1 MPIRRCTVDLPILKK
16 KEFLP
21 YLEEQ
26 ANSTLPSADSWPTMT
41 PRQSA
46 RATKGEGWP
55 DQIRK
60 YFTETTLQEDAG
72 EELSV
77 NDEGSLGNHIVEKEL
92 EADLLRGAK
101 VLESKVLEALRSQE
115 SRIQC
120 LTRDLERERCKTGD
134 LEQEKIK
141 QTEQILKMKSLIQ
154 PLRDEVV
161 RQRSIKDSSHV
172 REMASKEEEVATM
185 REEIVAKD
193 RKIEEQTKLITSL
206 GNQVKEVRDE
216 QLEIGEEWEGIVKE
230 KKLLI
235 KEKEHLQAD
244 KEATDT
250 KVKQLEL
257 KVKEMS
263 DTEFRLKF
271 ENTRNLQKLKDMAG
285 KEVAYHKIQK
295 ELVDLQTKMMEKESF
310 EIKLREK
317 LEIKNAECEKS
328 SETTRSLK
336 KFEALLAK
344 VKSDCRKVK
353 KENERCREKLE
364 KKRRDI
370 SSLKRVIKEKE
381 TVLSHSGRETIER
394 LEEDKNGM
402 WRPEEVQSQEGDK
415 KRKLLRETDTP
426 PQSKKAKVV
435 EHISDETEQSLEEG
449 VGEVSESSTNVE
461 GAPSERG
468 GGNVLD
474 SCLANFDEI
483 SEEQSLDR
491 ADDVRVGFEDSL
503 TSVASTSPFHSPG
516 QPIPSSTSSPPVSQ
530 GSPTHILD
538 PSSKEIPSTCSPSA
552 NALSQPS
559 LPSTSRSVPASPRP
573 LGCPDSSAELSE
585 DMPALASIPLPD
597 EATPVFKV
605 RNLEDLVRS
614 GEEEPSAPS
623 PEIDPA
629 KIAEVLARLEEINM
643 KKLKHEMKNQVE
655 AALKRYN
662 HTSNPEVYSQK
673 SWEIFDSTDFAAVC
687 RALAVKSREEV
698 SDNWNL
704 LHGSLEGVKLTDEDI
719 SRIKGDVDFF
729 FNMRKELSL
738 RLCDILSIED
748 PAYLTELHEAAALLF
763 SLTPS
768 LNCRPTSP
776 TFDFYINVRKDVAAL
791 LGRVSG
797 EDVLRLS
804 LWFCRHLIESHVH
817 FNPGTEPTLSDD
829 NRLFVRNEMKR
840 MISRI

>member
-16 KEFLP
+16 KESPP

-41 PRQSA
+41 PRRSA

-72 EELSV
+72 EEVSV
-77 NDEGSLGNHIVEKEL
+77 SDEESLGNHIVEKQLGAEL
-92 EADLLRGAK
+92 LSGAK
-101 VLESKVLEALRSQE
+101 LLESRVLEALRSHE

-141 QTEQILKMKSLIQ
+141 RTEQVVKMKSLIQ

-161 RQRSIKDSSHV
+161 RQRSIIDGSHMT
-172 REMASKEEEVATM
+172 EMASKEEEVATM

-193 RKIEEQTKLITSL
+193 RKIEEQIKLITSL
-206 GNQVKEVRDE
+206 ENQVKEVRDE

-235 KEKEHLQAD
+235 KEKEQLQAD
-244 KEATDT
+244 KEATDA
-250 KVKQLEL
+250 KVKELEL

-271 ENTRNLQKLKDMAG
+271 ENTRNLQKLKDMTG

-295 ELVDLQTKMMEKESF
+295 DLVDLQTKMMEKESS
-310 EIKLREK
+310 EVKLREE

-328 SETTRSLK
+328 CETTKSLK
-336 KFEALLAK
+336 KFEELLAK
-344 VKSDCRKVK
+344 VKEDCRKVK

-364 KKRRDI
+364 KKRREI

-381 TVLSHSGRETIER
+381 AVLSHSRGETIDR
-394 LEEDKNGM
+394 FIEEVKNGM
-402 WRPEEVQSQEGDK
+402 RRPEEVQSQEGDK

-426 PQSKKAKVV
+426 QSKKAKVV

-449 VGEVSESSTNVE
+449 AGEVSESSTNVE
-461 GAPSERG
+461 GASSERC

-474 SCLANFDEI
+474 SCLTNFDEI
-483 SEEQSLDR
+483 SEEKSLDR
-491 ADDVRVGFEDSL
+491 AGDKSVGFGDSL

-516 QPIPSSTSSPPVSQ
+516 QPIPSSTSSPPVTQ
-530 GSPTHILD
+530 GSPLHILD
-538 PSSKEIPSTCSPSA
+538 QSSKEIPSTCSPSA
-552 NALSQPS
+552 NTLSQPS

-573 LGCPDSSAELSE
+573 LGCPDASAELSE

-605 RNLEDLVRS
+605 RNLEDLVGS
-614 GEEEPSAPS
+614 AEEEPSAPS

-643 KKLKHEMKNQVE
+643 KKLKHEMKSQVE

-662 HTSNPEVYSQK
+662 HTSNPEVYSRK
-673 SWEIFDSTDFAAVC
+673 SWEIFNSTDFAAVC

-719 SRIKGDVDFF
+719 SRLKGDVDFF
-729 FNMRKELSL
+729 FEIRKELSL
-738 RLCDILSIED
+738 RLGDILSIED

-768 LNCRPTSP
+768 LNCRPTRP
-776 TFDFYINVRKDVAAL
+776 TFDFYIHVRKDVAAL

-829 NRLFVRNEMKR
+829 NRLFIRNEMKR

>member
-161 RQRSIKDSSHV
+161 RQRSIKESSHV

-250 KVKQLEL
+250 KVKELEL

-381 TVLSHSGRETIER
+381 AVLSHSRRETIER

-402 WRPEEVQSQEGDK
+402 RRPEEVQSQEGDK

-435 EHISDETEQSLEEG
+435 EHISDDAEQSLEEG

-516 QPIPSSTSSPPVSQ
+516 QPSPSSTSSPPVSQ

-597 EATPVFKV
+597 EATPIFKV
-605 RNLEDLVRS
+605 RNLEDLVKS

-729 FNMRKELSL
+729 FNMRK
-738 RLCDILSIED
+738 
-748 PAYLTELHEAAALLF
+748 
-763 SLTPS
+763 
-768 LNCRPTSP
+768 
-776 TFDFYINVRKDVAAL
+776 
-791 LGRVSG
+791 
-797 EDVLRLS
+797 
-804 LWFCRHLIESHVH
+804 
-817 FNPGTEPTLSDD
+817 
-829 NRLFVRNEMKR
+829 VRNL
-840 MISRI
+840 

>member
-16 KEFLP
+16 KESPP

-41 PRQSA
+41 PRRSA

-72 EELSV
+72 EEVSV
-77 NDEGSLGNHIVEKEL
+77 SDEESLGNHIVEKQLGAEL
-92 EADLLRGAK
+92 LSGAK
-101 VLESKVLEALRSQE
+101 LLESRVLEALRSHE

-141 QTEQILKMKSLIQ
+141 RTEQVVKMKSLIQ

-161 RQRSIKDSSHV
+161 RQRSIIDGSHMT
-172 REMASKEEEVATM
+172 EMASKEEEVATM

-193 RKIEEQTKLITSL
+193 RKIEEQIKLITSL
-206 GNQVKEVRDE
+206 ENQVKEVRDE

-235 KEKEHLQAD
+235 KEKEQLQAD
-244 KEATDT
+244 KEATDA
-250 KVKQLEL
+250 KVKELEL

-271 ENTRNLQKLKDMAG
+271 ENTRNLQKLKDMTG

-295 ELVDLQTKMMEKESF
+295 DLVDLQTKMMEKESS
-310 EIKLREK
+310 EVKLREE

-328 SETTRSLK
+328 CETTKSLK
-336 KFEALLAK
+336 KFEELLAK
-344 VKSDCRKVK
+344 VKEDCRKVK

-364 KKRRDI
+364 KKRREI

-381 TVLSHSGRETIER
+381 AVLSHSRGETIDR
-394 LEEDKNGM
+394 FIEEVKNGM
-402 WRPEEVQSQEGDK
+402 RRPEEVQSQEGDK

-426 PQSKKAKVV
+426 QSKKAKVV
-435 EHISDETEQSLEEG
+435 EHISDETEPSLEEEA
-449 VGEVSESSTNVE
+449 GEVSESSTNVE
-461 GAPSERG
+461 GASRC

-474 SCLANFDEI
+474 SCLTNFDEI
-483 SEEQSLDR
+483 SEEKSLDR
-491 ADDVRVGFEDSL
+491 AGDKSVGFGDSL

-516 QPIPSSTSSPPVSQ
+516 QPIPSSTSSPPVTQ
-530 GSPTHILD
+530 GSPLHILD
-538 PSSKEIPSTCSPSA
+538 QSSKEIPSTCSPSA
-552 NALSQPS
+552 NTLSQPS

-573 LGCPDSSAELSE
+573 LGCPDASAELSE

-605 RNLEDLVRS
+605 RNLEDLVGS
-614 GEEEPSAPS
+614 AEEEPSAPS

-643 KKLKHEMKNQVE
+643 KKLKHEMKSQVE

-662 HTSNPEVYSQK
+662 HTSNPEVYSRK
-673 SWEIFDSTDFAAVC
+673 SWEIFNSTDFAAVC

-719 SRIKGDVDFF
+719 SRLKGDVDFF
-729 FNMRKELSL
+729 FEIRKELSL
-738 RLCDILSIED
+738 RLGDILSIED

-768 LNCRPTSP
+768 LNCRPTRP
-776 TFDFYINVRKDVAAL
+776 TFDFYIHVRKDVAAL

-829 NRLFVRNEMKR
+829 NRLFIRNEMKR

>member
-16 KEFLP
+16 KESPP

-41 PRQSA
+41 PRRSA

-55 DQIRK
+55 EQIRK

-72 EELSV
+72 EEVSV
-77 NDEGSLGNHIVEKEL
+77 SDEESLGNHIVEKQLGAEL
-92 EADLLRGAK
+92 LSGAK
-101 VLESKVLEALRSQE
+101 LLESRVLEALRSHE

-141 QTEQILKMKSLIQ
+141 RTEQVVKMKSLIQ

-161 RQRSIKDSSHV
+161 RQRSIIDGSHM

-193 RKIEEQTKLITSL
+193 RKIEEQIKLITSL
-206 GNQVKEVRDE
+206 ENQVKEVRDE

-235 KEKEHLQAD
+235 KEKEQLQAD
-244 KEATDT
+244 KEATDA
-250 KVKQLEL
+250 KVKELEL

-271 ENTRNLQKLKDMAG
+271 ENTRNLQKLKDMTG

-295 ELVDLQTKMMEKESF
+295 DLVDLQTKMMEKESS
-310 EIKLREK
+310 EVKLREE

-328 SETTRSLK
+328 CETTKSLK
-336 KFEALLAK
+336 KFEELLAK
-344 VKSDCRKVK
+344 VKEDCRKVK

-364 KKRRDI
+364 KKRREI

-381 TVLSHSGRETIER
+381 AVLSHSRGETIDR
-394 LEEDKNGM
+394 FIEEVKNGM
-402 WRPEEVQSQEGDK
+402 RRPEEVQSQEGDK

-426 PQSKKAKVV
+426 QSKKAKVV
-435 EHISDETEQSLEEG
+435 EHISDETEPSLEEG
-449 VGEVSESSTNVE
+449 AGELSESSTNVE
-461 GAPSERG
+461 GASSERC

-474 SCLANFDEI
+474 SCLTNFDEI
-483 SEEQSLDR
+483 SEEKSLDR
-491 ADDVRVGFEDSL
+491 AGDKSVGFGDSL

-516 QPIPSSTSSPPVSQ
+516 QPIPSSTSSPPVTQ
-530 GSPTHILD
+530 GSPLHILD
-538 PSSKEIPSTCSPSA
+538 QSSKEIPSTCSPSA
-552 NALSQPS
+552 NTLSQPS

-573 LGCPDSSAELSE
+573 LGCPDASAELSE

-605 RNLEDLVRS
+605 RNLEDLVGS
-614 GEEEPSAPS
+614 AEEEPSAPS

-643 KKLKHEMKNQVE
+643 KKLKHEMKSQVE

-662 HTSNPEVYSQK
+662 HTSNPEVYSRK
-673 SWEIFDSTDFAAVC
+673 SWEIFNSTDFAAVC

-719 SRIKGDVDFF
+719 SRLKGDVDFF
-729 FNMRKELSL
+729 FEIRK
-738 RLCDILSIED
+738 
-748 PAYLTELHEAAALLF
+748 
-763 SLTPS
+763 
-768 LNCRPTSP
+768 
-776 TFDFYINVRKDVAAL
+776 
-791 LGRVSG
+791 
-797 EDVLRLS
+797 
-804 LWFCRHLIESHVH
+804 
-817 FNPGTEPTLSDD
+817 
-829 NRLFVRNEMKR
+829 VRNV
-840 MISRI
+840 

>member
-72 EELSV
+72 EEVSV
-77 NDEGSLGNHIVEKEL
+77 NDEGSLVTHIVEKEL
-92 EADLLRGAK
+92 GADLLRGAK

-250 KVKQLEL
+250 KVKELEL

-310 EIKLREK
+310 EVKLREE
-317 LEIKNAECEKS
+317 LEIKTAECEKS
-328 SETTRSLK
+328 SETTKSLK
-336 KFEALLAK
+336 KFEELLAK
-344 VKSDCRKVK
+344 VKADCRKVK

-370 SSLKRVIKEKE
+370 SSLKRVIKEME
-381 TVLSHSGRETIER
+381 AVLSHSRKETIER

-402 WRPEEVQSQEGDK
+402 RRPEEVQSQEGDK

-435 EHISDETEQSLEEG
+435 EHISDDAEQSLEEG

-461 GAPSERG
+461 GASSERG

-491 ADDVRVGFEDSL
+491 AGDVRVGFEDSL

-516 QPIPSSTSSPPVSQ
+516 QPSPSSTSSPPVSQ

-729 FNMRKELSL
+729 FDMRKELSL

>member
-16 KEFLP
+16 KESPP

-41 PRQSA
+41 PRRSA

-72 EELSV
+72 EEVSV
-77 NDEGSLGNHIVEKEL
+77 SDEESLGNHIVEKQLGAEL
-92 EADLLRGAK
+92 LSGAK
-101 VLESKVLEALRSQE
+101 LLESRVLEALRSHE

-141 QTEQILKMKSLIQ
+141 RTEQVVKMKSLIQ

-161 RQRSIKDSSHV
+161 RQRSIIDGSHM

-193 RKIEEQTKLITSL
+193 RKIEEQIKLITSL
-206 GNQVKEVRDE
+206 ENQVKEVRDE

-235 KEKEHLQAD
+235 KEKEQLQAD
-244 KEATDT
+244 KEATDA
-250 KVKQLEL
+250 KVKELEL

-271 ENTRNLQKLKDMAG
+271 ENTRNLQKLKDMTG

-295 ELVDLQTKMMEKESF
+295 DLVDLQTKMMEKESS
-310 EIKLREK
+310 EVKLREE

-328 SETTRSLK
+328 CETTKSLK
-336 KFEALLAK
+336 KFEELLAK
-344 VKSDCRKVK
+344 VKEDCRKVK

-364 KKRRDI
+364 KKRREI

-381 TVLSHSGRETIER
+381 AVLSHSRGETIDR
-394 LEEDKNGM
+394 FIEEVKNGM
-402 WRPEEVQSQEGDK
+402 RRPEEVQSQEGDK

-426 PQSKKAKVV
+426 QSKKAKVV
-435 EHISDETEQSLEEG
+435 EHISDETEPSLEEG
-449 VGEVSESSTNVE
+449 AGELSESSTNVE
-461 GAPSERG
+461 GASSERC

-474 SCLANFDEI
+474 SCLTNFDEI
-483 SEEQSLDR
+483 SEEKSLDR
-491 ADDVRVGFEDSL
+491 AGDKSVGFGDSL

-516 QPIPSSTSSPPVSQ
+516 QPIPSSTSSPPVTQ
-530 GSPTHILD
+530 GSPLHILD
-538 PSSKEIPSTCSPSA
+538 QSSKEIPSTCSPSA
-552 NALSQPS
+552 NTLSQPS

-573 LGCPDSSAELSE
+573 LGCPDASAELSE

-605 RNLEDLVRS
+605 RNLEDLVGS
-614 GEEEPSAPS
+614 AEEEPSAPS

-643 KKLKHEMKNQVE
+643 KKLKHEMKSQVE

-662 HTSNPEVYSQK
+662 HTSNPEVYSRK
-673 SWEIFDSTDFAAVC
+673 SWEIFNSTDFAAVC

-719 SRIKGDVDFF
+719 SRLKGDVDFF
-729 FNMRKELSL
+729 FEIRKELSL
-738 RLCDILSIED
+738 RLGDILSIED

-768 LNCRPTSP
+768 LNCRPTRP
-776 TFDFYINVRKDVAAL
+776 TFDFYIHVRKDVAAL

-829 NRLFVRNEMKR
+829 NRLFIRNEMKR